1 MTVEQNSK
9 PVFDAGVALF
19 QMIERAHRQ
28 PGTRDSNCGEEEN
41 LFDPSCFVS
50 RSTIDSRY
58 NNILSMS
65 GDDYNQQV
73 LVVAEN
79 AKRKGVI
86 DAINDLAES
95 VLREEKS
102 GALYVAEITLL
113 SSGSLVTV
121 GVVAQ
126 NKNIANGVWGPAQH
140 KKVVSWVKSFESKN
154 LPIITF
160 IDTPGADASSDA
172 NKKNQAHSISELI
185 ATMAGLSVPTVG
197 IIWGVGYSGG
207 AIPLATT
214 NLLLSVTDGVF
225 NTIQPK
231 GLASIA
237 RKQQLDWQT
246 CARIVGISAIELHH
260 DELVDGIIDYSPLDA
275 KANISQLKE
284 AICHSISLI
293 EKRATDLVASE
304 SPLMSYYH
312 QRSLDHAISSD
323 NKALYQYPSVFGLGF
338 KVARSQKL
346 RARLSLGGE
355 QKEKESA
362 QLDLPM
368 PSKNNQVQERS
379 RRRFEQW
386 YENSDRL
393 IYEDS
398 LNHSWTQ
405 FKDAEINKEKD
416 RNYLSTLVFGNPQ
429 DNYERAKLE
438 VLAEISFYIFNRWQQ
453 ESAHHIGLLL
463 PLLNAKLEEETV
475 DKNTPSKEPSTV
487 LDIVFDA
494 RFTASV
500 SAHSQHLM
508 QFEKLYETI
517 LSQLPEI
524 VSELSL
530 DKRVSGQTID
540 KLLDDSGLNKPES
553 QEQFSLWLTNMC
565 AANNFSL
572 FLRTVE
578 QWKKVQHPRLSDVM
592 FVVVSFFF
600 EKLMPSYFESKKD
613 SKRFLGNFTP
623 VSIGR
628 RKDFW
633 NRLLHATRDMRI
645 QTILNEIK
653 PAKMFTPDELVSN
666 VFEDFAELDAD
677 LMCRDPKSFPGFS
690 DSINRQVLN
699 SNRSSGLIT
708 GIGMFHL
715 AATAEKETNS
725 EERVESEKHG
735 AIDSHTSVGVFI
747 SNHSFQ
753 AGAFDTS
760 SAEKLCRLLAYCAEY
775 SMPVVGFISSGGM
788 QTKEGPASLFSMPV
802 VNDKINWFAGELGLP
817 ILMFGYGDCT
827 GGAQASLVTHP
838 LVDTY
843 YFSGTNMPFAGRIVV
858 PDYLPVTATL
868 SNYLIETPG
877 CMQGLAKHPFV
888 DDLDERLKKIDPK
901 IVSATSTVTELV
913 GQWLTNQ
920 DLLLEPLN
928 SSQEVVAKQKF
939 EAYET
944 VLIHA
949 RGCTAVKLIREA
961 QAMGLN
967 VVLVQS
973 DPDMDSVAAEMLGEN
988 DHLVCIGGYT
998 SDESYLNGNS
1008 VLRVAELYHAQAIHP
1023 GIGFLSENHQFA
1035 HQCLEQGLNFIGPS
1049 PQSME
1054 MMGDKARAI
1063 HTAISNGVPV
1073 VPGSHGIVPNIKTAK
1088 AIAEE
1093 IGYPIILKAVH
1104 GGGGKGILVVEHEID
1119 LADCFSRI
1127 QAEAKSSFG
1136 SDAVYLERLITR
1148 FRHIE
1153 VQLLR
1158 DRYGCTKIIGI
1169 RDCSVQ
1175 RNKQKIVE
1183 ESFSTA
1189 LTQEQ
1194 YDIAVSSTEKLANAC
1209 DYHGAGTVEFIYD
1222 LDQQSLYFM
1231 EMNTRLQVEHPVTE
1245 KVSGVD
1251 IVKEQYRIAMGDSI
1265 ENLSIENKGYSL
1277 EVRIN
1282 AERVRVVDS
1291 ELLVTPCPGLVTEC
1305 DFPEEEGI
1313 DNIVMIGAGKSIPPF
1328 YDNLVAQVIAHG
1340 ETREDTLKFMLSYLS
1355 KVNIKGVDTNI
1366 ELLKLVLVDEV
1377 FNSGDYDTTYL
1388 VDLTQREAQ
1397 AMSVS
1402 LVSAESDAG
1411 LDFERSI
1418 NIEGSEE
1425 LKVFAP
1431 TTSIVYHSASPE
1443 QPAYVKEGDTIS
1455 VDQTLCLLEV
1465 MKMFQPLNLKNFN
1478 KSGESLYPSNQQYRV
1493 MHVKGA
1499 DGQQVNQGDLLFVIK
1514 PVVEE
1519 A

>member
-9 PVFDAGVALF
+9 PVFDTGVALF

-28 PGTRDSNCGEEEN
+28 PGTRDSKCIVEEN
-41 LFDPSCFVS
+41 SFDESCFVS
-50 RSTIDSRY
+50 RSAIDSRY
-58 NNILSMS
+58 NSILSMS
-65 GDDYNQQV
+65 GDAYNQQV
-73 LVVAEN
+73 LVQAEN
-79 AKRKGVI
+79 SKRKGVI
-86 DAINDLAES
+86 DAINELAES

-102 GALYVAEITLL
+102 GALYLAEISLLVTGTLL
-113 SSGSLVTV
+113 TV

-126 NKNIANGVWGPAQH
+126 NKSIANGVWGPAQH

-160 IDTPGADASSDA
+160 IDTPGADASADA
-172 NKKNQAHSISELI
+172 NKHNQAHSISELI
-185 ATMAGLSVPTVG
+185 ATMAGLTVPTVG

-225 NTIQPK
+225 NTIQPQ

-260 DELVDGIIDYSPLDA
+260 DELVDGIINYSPLDA
-275 KANISQLKE
+275 KADIGHLKE
-284 AICHSISLI
+284 AICHSISVV
-293 EKRATDLVASE
+293 EKSAMNLVASE
-304 SPLMSYYH
+304 NSLTSYYH
-312 QRSLDHAISSD
+312 QRSMDHALSS
-323 NKALYQYPSVFGLGF
+323 NTMAFYQYPSVFGLGF

-346 RARLSLGGE
+346 RARLSPRGE
-355 QKEKESA
+355 QKEKEST

-368 PSKNNQVQERS
+368 QPKNNQVLERS
-379 RRRFEQW
+379 KQRFEQW
-386 YENSDRL
+386 FENSDRL
-393 IYEDS
+393 IYEDA
-398 LNHSWTQ
+398 LNHSWGQ
-405 FKDAEINKEKD
+405 FKDAETNKEKD

-429 DNYERAKLE
+429 DNYDKAKLE
-438 VLAEISFYIFNRWQQ
+438 VLSEISFYIFNRWQQ
-453 ESAHHIGLLL
+453 DTPHHIGLLL
-463 PLLNAKLEEETV
+463 PLLNSKLEGQDGGEETQSP
-475 DKNTPSKEPSTV
+475 DKEPVTV
-487 LDIVFDA
+487 LDIVFDK

-500 SAHSQHLM
+500 SAHSQHLL

-517 LSQLPEI
+517 LLQLPEI

-540 KLLDDSGLNKPES
+540 KLLDFSGLEQAES
-553 QEQFSLWLTNMC
+553 QEQFSQWLSNMC
-565 AANNFSL
+565 AASNFGL
-572 FLRTVE
+572 FLRNVE
-578 QWKKVQHPRLSDVM
+578 QWKKIQHPRLSDVM

-653 PAKMFTPDELVSN
+653 PSKIFTPDELVAHI
-666 VFEDFAELDAD
+666 FEDFAELDAD
-677 LMCRDPKSFPGFS
+677 LKSRDPKSFPGFS
-690 DSINRQVLN
+690 DSINRQHSN
-699 SNRSSGLIT
+699 SKRTSGLIT
-708 GIGMFHL
+708 GIGMFQL
-715 AATAEKETNS
+715 EASNEADVVS
-725 EERVESEKHG
+725 EAGE
-735 AIDSHTSVGVFI
+735 ALDSHISVGVFV

-760 SAEKLCRLLAYCAEY
+760 SAERLCRLLAYCAEY

-788 QTKEGPASLFSMPV
+788 QTKEGPTSLFSMPV

-868 SNYLIETPG
+868 SNYLIEQAG

-888 DDLDERLKKIDPK
+888 DDLDERLKKIDPR
-901 IVSATSTVTELV
+901 IVSATSTVSDLV

-920 DLLLEPLN
+920 DLQLEPLLN
-928 SSQEVVAKQKF
+928 SAQEVVAKQKF
-939 EAYET
+939 EVYET

-961 QAMGLN
+961 QAMSLN

-998 SDESYLNGNS
+998 SDESYLNGSS
-1008 VLRVAELYHAQAIHP
+1008 VLRVAELYQAQAIHP

-1093 IGYPIILKAVH
+1093 IGYPVILKAVH
-1104 GGGGKGILVVEHEID
+1104 GGGGKGILVVEHEKD

-1158 DRYGCTKIIGI
+1158 DRFGCTKIIGI

-1194 YDIAVSSTEKLANAC
+1194 YNIAVSSTEKLANAC

-1265 ENLSIENKGYSL
+1265 ENLVIGNKGYSL

-1282 AERVRVVDS
+1282 AERVRVMDS

-1340 ETREDTLKFMLSYLS
+1340 ETREETLKFMLNYLN
-1355 KVNIKGVDTNI
+1355 KVNIKGVETNI

-1388 VDLTQREAQ
+1388 VDLTKREAQ
-1397 AMSVS
+1397 EMSVS
-1402 LVSAESDAG
+1402 LVSDESDIG
-1411 LDFERSI
+1411 LSFEQSI
-1418 NIEGSEE
+1418 SIEGSEE

-1431 TTSIVYHSASPE
+1431 TTSIVYHSVSPE
-1443 QPAYVKEGDTIS
+1443 QPAYVKEGDTIT
-1455 VDQTLCLLEV
+1455 VEQTLCLLEV

-1478 KSGESLYPSNQQYRV
+1478 KSGESLYPSDQQYRV

-1514 PVVEE
+1514 PVAAE